1 MKMKTVTAHDLSF
14 QLLISEEQI
23 QERVNAIGVALTT
36 QYKGKKPI
44 FIGILNGAFIYMADL
59 MRACDMDCELAFIQ
73 LSSYEGLSSSG
84 EIKTVMDLNIDVKD
98 RHVIIAEDI
107 IDTGNTLNQ
116 FIPSLEKLNPASISL
131 TTLLLKPDALQ
142 HSLNIHHVGF
152 EIPNLFVIGYGLD
165 YDNLGRNL
173 KGIYQLQKK

>member
-1 MKMKTVTAHDLSF
+1 MKTVTAHDLSF
-14 QLLISEEQI
+14 ELLITEAQI
-23 QERVNAIGVALTT
+23 QERVQAIGKALTA
-36 QYKGKKPI
+36 KFEGKKPI

-59 MRACDMDCELAFIQ
+59 MRACEMDCELAFIQ
-73 LSSYEGLSSSG
+73 LASYEGLASSG
-84 EIKTVMDLNIDVKD
+84 EIKTVMDLNVEVKN

-116 FIPSLEKLNPASISL
+116 FIPSLEKLEPASITL

-142 HSLNIHHVGF
+142 HPLNIHHTGF

-165 YDNLGRNL
+165 YDNLGRNWR
-173 KGIYQLQKK
+173 GIYQLSDKK